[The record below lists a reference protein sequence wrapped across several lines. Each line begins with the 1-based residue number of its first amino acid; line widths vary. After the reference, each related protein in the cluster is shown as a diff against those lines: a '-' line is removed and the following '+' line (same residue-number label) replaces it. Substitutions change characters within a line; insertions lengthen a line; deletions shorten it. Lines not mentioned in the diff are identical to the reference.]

1 MITYRY
7 GPYEP
12 DRDGPWNMD
21 RLMSVLSEMV
31 MRYDMQL
38 DDALRELI
46 NRGLPVNLFLKE
58 GGMDDLVG
66 QFMEQLDAQINQV
79 LEQFQIDSAIDETRE
94 SMNRTQKKTE
104 ELLKKFPELQKQ
116 LKDAAQRQSSDELYR
131 MKWDM
136 VKQSGQ
142 KDLGQRIGRMQ
153 KDLDDLNTLQEG

>member
-131 MKWDM
+131 MKC
-136 VKQSGQ
+136 VV
-142 KDLGQRIGRMQ
+142 
-153 KDLDDLNTLQEG
+153 